1 MVDQDKHDKYLYD
14 GSVSSGS
21 CTSQH
26 AVCMLHTFAYVLPHL
41 EMHVSI
47 KIHTS
52 SLQHWLFRYKPHHD
66 PDEITMTSSEVVE
79 DIMKLLHV
87 LIL

>member
-1 MVDQDKHDKYLYD
+1 MISIFMTDQFHLDPALP
-14 GSVSSGS
+14 SM
-21 CTSQH
+21 QQN
-26 AVCMLHTFAYVLPHL
+26 HTFAYILPHL

-52 SLQHWLFRYKPHHD
+52 SLQHRLFRYKPHHD
-66 PDEITMTSSEVVE
+66 PDDITMTSSEVVE

>member
-1 MVDQDKHDKYLYD
+1 MISIFMTDQFHLDPALP
-14 GSVSSGS
+14 SM
-21 CTSQH
+21 QQN
-26 AVCMLHTFAYVLPHL
+26 HTFAYVLPHL

-47 KIHTS
+47 KIST
-52 SLQHWLFRYKPHHD
+52 LQHRLFRYKPHHD

>member
-1 MVDQDKHDKYLYD
+1 MISIFMTDQFHLDPALP
-14 GSVSSGS
+14 SM
-21 CTSQH
+21 QQN
-26 AVCMLHTFAYVLPHL
+26 HTFAYILPHL

-47 KIHTS
+47 KIST
-52 SLQHWLFRYKPHHD
+52 LQHRLFRYKPHHD

>member
-1 MVDQDKHDKYLYD
+1 MISIFMTDQFHLDPALP
-14 GSVSSGS
+14 SM
-21 CTSQH
+21 QQN
-26 AVCMLHTFAYVLPHL
+26 HTFAYILPHL

-47 KIHTS
+47 KIST
-52 SLQHWLFRYKPHHD
+52 LQHRLFRYKPHHD
-66 PDEITMTSSEVVE
+66 PDDITMTSSEVVE

>member
-1 MVDQDKHDKYLYD
+1 MTDQFHLDPALP
-14 GSVSSGS
+14 S
-21 CTSQH
+21 TQQN
-26 AVCMLHTFAYVLPHL
+26 HTFAYILPRL

-52 SLQHWLFRYKPHHD
+52 SLQHRLFRHKPRHD
-66 PDEITMTSSEVVE
+66 PEDITMTSSEVVE

>member
-1 MVDQDKHDKYLYD
+1 MISIFMTDQFHLDPALP
-14 GSVSSGS
+14 SM
-21 CTSQH
+21 QQN
-26 AVCMLHTFAYVLPHL
+26 HTFAYVLPHL

-47 KIHTS
+47 KIST
-52 SLQHWLFRYKPHHD
+52 LQHRLFRYKPHHD
-66 PDEITMTSSEVVE
+66 PDDITMTSSEVVE

>member
-1 MVDQDKHDKYLYD
+1 MISIFMTDQFHLDPALP
-14 GSVSSGS
+14 SM
-21 CTSQH
+21 QQN
-26 AVCMLHTFAYVLPHL
+26 HT
-41 EMHVSI
+41 
-47 KIHTS
+47 
-52 SLQHWLFRYKPHHD
+52 KPHHD